1 MWHWAAGTRSP
12 LKQRHLSTVGL
23 GALEAM
29 TLLVYDI
36 LSWCWLPASLLEPPR
51 MARAEDGL
59 IYTRQLGS
67 PRASAGISAGCLSSH
82 HRPGAQ
88 HYATTAARDPS
99 PDPTSSNEM
108 CHLLNAIFL
117 FRKLRGMAPVRNWA
131 MNKIKAEFEKLLQT
145 KLTGKV
151 LEELSFKDIY
161 LGNILPIFKAI
172 RLIWLLVGNE
182 ESCPEELSFE

>member
-1 MWHWAAGTRSP
+1 
-12 LKQRHLSTVGL
+12 
-23 GALEAM
+23 
-29 TLLVYDI
+29 
-36 LSWCWLPASLLEPPR
+36 
-51 MARAEDGL
+51 
-59 IYTRQLGS
+59 
-67 PRASAGISAGCLSSH
+67 
-82 HRPGAQ
+82 
-88 HYATTAARDPS
+88 
-99 PDPTSSNEM
+99 M

-151 LEELSFKDIY
+151 LEELSFRDIY

-172 RLIWLLVGNE
+172 RLIWLLVSNE